1 MAVADARAHPPSMAL
16 QAAVAAP
23 PRPRL
28 DHDLARD
35 LRAALTSRPVLAFLA
50 LQVVAATVFVARRG
64 PGTLQTVVLV
74 WAGLGFVAFICWW
87 AGRHR
92 LAHPAADPV
101 PRARARLAAGL
112 TVAGGLAIGT
122 YGIHM
127 GVSAFLTLAGIA
139 AWLLLAVRPDSGPGL
154 LAMLRRSWRPFGPL
168 LILVVLP
175 RLALMGLL
183 GPAALLAG
191 LTSGIVQELLF
202 LPMVFASLEAVA
214 GRRDLAAVLAAL
226 VFGSIHVPMNLA
238 AANGDWLA
246 ATANA
251 VFYQSL
257 VGFIVCMA
265 YTRHRA
271 ALPIGIAHGLTIA

>member
-1 MAVADARAHPPSMAL
+1 MARRDAAADALCMAL
-16 QAAVAAP
+16 MAAIAVP
-23 PRPRL
+23 PRSRL
-28 DHDLARD
+28 DRALVDD
-35 LRAALTSRPVLAFLA
+35 LRAALTSRPVVVFLGLQALAA
-50 LQVVAATVFVARRG
+50 VVFVARRG
-64 PGTLQTVVLV
+64 PGVAQTVVLV
-74 WAGLGFVAFICWW
+74 WAGLAFVGFICWW

-92 LAHPAADPV
+92 LAHPEPDPV

-112 TVAGGLAIGT
+112 TIAGGLAVGT

-127 GVSAFLTLAGIA
+127 GASAVLTIAGVA
-139 AWLLLAVRPDSGPGL
+139 GWLLLAVRPDSGPGL
-154 LAMLRRSWRPFGPL
+154 ARMLRRSWRPFGPL

-183 GPAALLAG
+183 GPAALVAG

-202 LPMVFASLEAVA
+202 LPMVFASLEAVL
-214 GRRDLAAVLAAL
+214 GRPDRAAVIAAL

-238 AANGDWLA
+238 ASNGDWLA
-246 ATANA
+246 AAANA

-257 VGFIVCMA
+257 VGLIVCMA

-271 ALPIGIAHGLTIA
+271 ALPLGVAHGLTIA

>member
-1 MAVADARAHPPSMAL
+1 MAPDGGAVHRRTMAL

-23 PRPRL
+23 PRTRL
-28 DHDLARD
+28 DLALAHD
-35 LRAALTSRPVLAFLA
+35 LRAALGSRPLQAYLA
-50 LQVVAATVFVARRG
+50 LQVLAALVFVTRRG
-64 PGTLQTVVLV
+64 PATIQTVTLV
-74 WAGLGFVAFICWW
+74 WAGLAFVAFICWW

-92 LAHPAADPV
+92 LAHPEADAV
-101 PRARARLAAGL
+101 PRAGARLVAGL
-112 TVAGGLAIGT
+112 TVAVGLAIGT

-127 GVSAFLTLAGIA
+127 GASALITLAGIVG
-139 AWLLLAVRPDSGPGL
+139 WLLLAVRPDSAPGL
-154 LAMLRRSWRPFGPL
+154 GRMLRRSWRPFGPL

-175 RLALMGLL
+175 RLALMGML

-202 LPMVFASLEAVA
+202 LPMVFASLEAVI
-214 GRRDLAAVLAAL
+214 GRRDTAAVVAAL

-246 ATANA
+246 ALANA

-257 VGFIVCMA
+257 VGLIVCMA